1 MTDDQYL
8 LASAYADGDVS
19 ADERAAAEA
28 DPDVMAE
35 VARIRELRA
44 ALADVAPASD
54 AVRTAMLAAA
64 LRDFRPTTAVAAP
77 PRPARVPRAFPW
89 SNVLGLAA
97 AAVAVVA
104 IGAVVVNGMG
114 GQQGDDDAAMSTEAA
129 EAPSATELSR
139 TFEAADEAEL
149 DQATAAA
156 EAADSAPAAP
166 APAGGAPAATEAP
179 AGTDAAP
186 TNPSSALTIVIEDPD
201 QLAGAGLALRDA
213 YQAGVSGAAPPV
225 TDCTLATAA
234 AAPTADATPG
244 AAAVREGLPDSA
256 ANVELLDTAEF
267 RLPAGDVV
275 TVWLAVDLGSAQ
287 TYAIDAANCVLVG
300 IGTAP

>member
-19 ADERAAAEA
+19 AGERAAAEA
-28 DPDVMAE
+28 DADVMAE
-35 VARIRELRA
+35 VARIRDLRA
-44 ALADVAPASD
+44 ALADVAPAPD
-54 AVRTAMLAAA
+54 AVRTAMLTAAM
-64 LRDFRPTTAVAAP
+64 RDFHPTTAVAAP
-77 PRPARVPRAFPW
+77 RRPARAPRAFPW

-104 IGAVVVNGMG
+104 IGAVVVNSVG
-114 GQQGDDDAAMSTEAA
+114 GQQGDDDASMSISTEA
-129 EAPSATELSR
+129 PIATELSR
-139 TFEAADEAEL
+139 TFDAADEAEL

-156 EAADSAPAAP
+156 EATDSAPAAP

-179 AGTDAAP
+179 AGTDALA

-201 QLAGAGLALRDA
+201 QLADTGLALRDA
-213 YQAGVSGAAPPV
+213 YQAGVSAGAAPV

-234 AAPTADATPG
+234 TAPAADATPG
-244 AAAVREGLPDSA
+244 AAAVREGLPAAA
-256 ANVELLDTAEF
+256 ANVELLDTAEL

-275 TVWLAVDLGSAQ
+275 TVWLAVDLGTAQ
-287 TYAIDAANCVLVG
+287 TYAIDAATCVLVA